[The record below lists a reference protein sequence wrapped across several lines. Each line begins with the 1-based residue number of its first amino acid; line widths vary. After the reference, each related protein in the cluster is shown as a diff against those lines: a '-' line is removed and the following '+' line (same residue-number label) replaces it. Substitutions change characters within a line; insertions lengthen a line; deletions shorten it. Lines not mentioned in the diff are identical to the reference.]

1 MNWTRI
7 GKSQCPVARALAMVG
22 DRWTL
27 LILRELF
34 VGVPRFEDIQAETG
48 VSSHLLSMRLRKLE
62 LHGILIRKQY
72 SKRPVRYEYRLTAK
86 GRDLYPVLLALK
98 AWGEKWGGYRPSE
111 ERCTKIVHTQC
122 GHETG
127 LQLLCPS
134 CKEPFG
140 PHDVQTTFGTK
151 FTAERAQ
158 RRATFLS
165 RRRVS

>member
-62 LHGILIRKQY
+62 INGILIRKQY

-86 GRDLYPVLLALK
+86 GNDIVPILTAFIQYGIHHHADVVFK
-98 AWGEKWGGYRPSE
+98 DEKPR
-111 ERCTKIVHTQC
+111 RL
-122 GHETG
+122 ETVF
-127 LQLLCPS
+127 P
-134 CKEPFG
+134 E
-140 PHDVQTTFGTK
+140 
-151 FTAERAQ
+151 
-158 RRATFLS
+158 
-165 RRRVS
+165 RRREMLGRLARYAEKIDESP

>member
-7 GKSQCPVARALAMVG
+7 GKSACPVARSLSMVG

-34 VGVPRFEDIQAETG
+34 VGVPRFEDIQAVTG
-48 VSSHLLSMRLRKLE
+48 TSSHLLSTRLRRLE
-62 LHGILIRKQY
+62 IDGILIRKQY

-98 AWGEKWGGYRPSE
+98 AWGEKWGGYRPGE
-111 ERCTKIVHTQC
+111 ERCTKIVHTRC

-127 LQLLCPS
+127 LRLLCPF

-140 PHDVQTTFGTK
+140 PRDVETTFGTK
-151 FTAERAQ
+151 FTAERAR
-158 RRATFLS
+158 RRAAFLS
-165 RRRVS
+165 PRRVS